1 LKPFSRSVI
10 ELFDGTK
17 RYVIPMFQRQ
27 YVWREEKQLSRL
39 WSDLQAKTTQR
50 LDRKTTSPHFLGAI
64 VIANL
69 PTYGRQVQAYDVIDG
84 QQRLTTFQ
92 ILLTAFRDVA
102 KSHNSEFADELNKYI
117 VNVGIMDDKTV
128 ERYKVWPTQVDRLQ
142 MKTLVDS
149 GSLNTVTEL
158 EQTSLGR
165 QRTGVEPFMIV
176 AYKYFHQQIAVFV
189 ATDSAD
195 STHDDRI
202 ETLFHT
208 LKHDLALVSIELEGG
223 DDPQVIFE
231 TLNGFNEP
239 LLPTDLLRNFAFQ
252 RAYREK
258 RGEDDKT
265 PDELYNEYWLPFDQH
280 FWKRD
285 EKQGRLKRP
294 RADIFFQ
301 HFLAMKQA
309 TDVNVARLYHDY
321 KIWIETEAPYPRIV
335 DELKDLAKFARV
347 FKKLL
352 TPDEPS
358 ELSAF
363 AGMLNAFD
371 VKTISPLILF
381 LCGEVELE
389 GDALAQALTILE
401 SFLIRRAVCCLTTK
415 NYNRLFL
422 QLVEILRGK
431 DDVVEALRVALLHGT
446 GDAVVWPDDISFKQA
461 WLNRPLYNDL
471 TSSRVQYIL
480 KSIEQAKRT
489 TKNEDIHIKSVLT
502 VEHIMPVAWE
512 KNWPL
517 ADGSFAKLAI
527 DRLLVDEENP
537 EVEKRAL
544 LVNTIGNLT
553 LLTHPLNS
561 SLQNSGWDVKRP
573 EITKQSSLALNRELL
588 DIEIWDDNEIMQR
601 QGKLLEIAVLVWPR

>member
-1 LKPFSRSVI
+1 
-10 ELFDGTK
+10 
-17 RYVIPMFQRQ
+17 MFQRQ

-39 WSDLQAKTTQR
+39 WSDLHAKTKQR
-50 LDRKTTSPHFLGAI
+50 MDRKTTSPHFLGAI

-102 KSHNSEFADELNKYI
+102 KSHSSEFADELNKYI

-128 ERYKVWPTQVDRLQ
+128 ERYKVWPTQVDRFQ

-176 AYKYFHQQIAVFV
+176 AYKYFHQQIADFV

-265 PDELYNEYWLPFDQH
+265 PDELYNEYWLPLINIFGNEM
-280 FWKRD
+280 KNRD
-285 EKQGRLKRP
+285 
-294 RADIFFQ
+294 
-301 HFLAMKQA
+301 
-309 TDVNVARLYHDY
+309 V
-321 KIWIETEAPYPRIV
+321 
-335 DELKDLAKFARV
+335 
-347 FKKLL
+347 
-352 TPDEPS
+352 
-358 ELSAF
+358 
-363 AGMLNAFD
+363 
-371 VKTISPLILF
+371 
-381 LCGEVELE
+381 
-389 GDALAQALTILE
+389 
-401 SFLIRRAVCCLTTK
+401 
-415 NYNRLFL
+415 
-422 QLVEILRGK
+422 
-431 DDVVEALRVALLHGT
+431 
-446 GDAVVWPDDISFKQA
+446 
-461 WLNRPLYNDL
+461 
-471 TSSRVQYIL
+471 
-480 KSIEQAKRT
+480 
-489 TKNEDIHIKSVLT
+489 
-502 VEHIMPVAWE
+502 
-512 KNWPL
+512 
-517 ADGSFAKLAI
+517 
-527 DRLLVDEENP
+527 
-537 EVEKRAL
+537 
-544 LVNTIGNLT
+544 
-553 LLTHPLNS
+553 
-561 SLQNSGWDVKRP
+561 
-573 EITKQSSLALNRELL
+573 
-588 DIEIWDDNEIMQR
+588 
-601 QGKLLEIAVLVWPR
+601 

>member
-1 LKPFSRSVI
+1 MKPFTRSVI

-39 WSDLQAKTTQR
+39 WTDLLSKTEQR
-50 LDRKTTSPHFLGAI
+50 LDRKNASPHFLGAI
-64 VIANL
+64 VIALL

-92 ILLTAFRDVA
+92 ILLTAFRDVG
-102 KSHNSEFADELNKYI
+102 KTLDSEFADELNKYI
-117 VNVGIMDDKTV
+117 TNVGIMEDKTV
-128 ERYKVWPTQVDRLQ
+128 ERYKVWPTQVDRPQ
-142 MKTLVDS
+142 MKALVDS
-149 GSLNTVTEL
+149 ASRDAVRVA
-158 EQTSLGR
+158 EQNALGR
-165 QRTGVEPFMIV
+165 KRTGVEPFMVV
-176 AYKYFHQQIAVFV
+176 AYHYFYQQIADFI
-189 ATDSAD
+189 AAD
-195 STHDDRI
+195 YGESTQDERI
-202 ETLFHT
+202 EALFHS

-265 PDELYNEYWLPFDQH
+265 PDDLYNEYWLPFDQH

-309 TDVNVARLYHDY
+309 SDVNVARLYHDY
-321 KIWIETEAPYPRIV
+321 KTWIETESPYSRV
-335 DELKDLAKFARV
+335 EDELKDLAKFAGV

-352 TPDEPS
+352 MPEELS

-371 VKTISPLILF
+371 VKTISPLILY
-381 LCGEVELE
+381 LCGEADLDEASLAE
-389 GDALAQALTILE
+389 ALKILE

-422 QLVEILRGK
+422 QLVEGLRGK
-431 DDVVEALRVALLHGT
+431 SDVVETLRTALLQGT
-446 GDAVVWPDDISFKQA
+446 GDAVVWPDDLNFKQA

-471 TSSRVQYIL
+471 TSSRVQFIL
-480 KSIEQAKRT
+480 RQIELAKRT
-489 TKNEDIHIKSVLT
+489 AKNEDIHIRSILT
-502 VEHIMPVAWE
+502 VEHIMPRAWE
-512 KNWPL
+512 KNWPMS
-517 ADGSFAKLAI
+517 DGTFAKNSI
-527 DRLLVDEENP
+527 DRLLQNEPNVDADN
-537 EVEKRAL
+537 RDR

-553 LLTHPLNS
+553 LLTQPLNS
-561 SLQNSGWDVKRP
+561 SLQNGGWSEKKP
-573 EITKQSSLALNRELL
+573 EIMKQSSLAMNRELV
-588 DIEIWDDNEIMQR
+588 DATSWSDAAIMER
-601 QGKLLEIAVLVWPR
+601 GNALYLVASAIWPR

>member
-1 LKPFSRSVI
+1 
-10 ELFDGTK
+10 
-17 RYVIPMFQRQ
+17 
-27 YVWREEKQLSRL
+27 
-39 WSDLQAKTTQR
+39 
-50 LDRKTTSPHFLGAI
+50 
-64 VIANL
+64 
-69 PTYGRQVQAYDVIDG
+69 
-84 QQRLTTFQ
+84 
-92 ILLTAFRDVA
+92 
-102 KSHNSEFADELNKYI
+102 
-117 VNVGIMDDKTV
+117 
-128 ERYKVWPTQVDRLQ
+128 KVWPTQVDRFQ

-176 AYKYFHQQIAVFV
+176 AYKYFHQQIADFV

-335 DELKDLAKFARV
+335 DELKDLAKFASV

-381 LCGEVELE
+381 LCGEAELE
-389 GDALAQALTILE
+389 GDALTQALTILE

-431 DDVVEALRVALLHGT
+431 GDVVEALRVALLHGT

-517 ADGSFAKLAI
+517 ADGSFAKPAI

-588 DIEIWDDNEIMQR
+588 DIEVWDDNEIMQR
-601 QGKLLEIAVLVWPR
+601 QGKLLEIAVIVWPR

>member
-1 LKPFSRSVI
+1 MKPFSRSVI

-27 YVWREEKQLSRL
+27 YVWREDKQLSRL
-39 WSDLQAKTTQR
+39 WSDLLAKTKQR

-92 ILLTAFRDVA
+92 VLLTAFRDVGRTLD
-102 KSHNSEFADELNKYI
+102 SEFADELNKYI
-117 VNVGIMDDKTV
+117 ANVGIMEDKTV
-128 ERYKVWPTQVDRLQ
+128 ERYKVWPTQVDRPQ
-142 MKTLVDS
+142 MKALVDC
-149 GSLNTVTEL
+149 GSRDAITTL
-158 EQTSLGR
+158 EQTTLGR
-165 QRTGVEPFMIV
+165 RRTGVEPFMVV
-176 AYKYFHQQIAVFV
+176 AYHYFYEQIANFV
-189 ATDSAD
+189 ATAFGDSNQD
-195 STHDDRI
+195 ERI
-202 ETLFHT
+202 EALFHS

-265 PDELYNEYWLPFDQH
+265 PDDLYNEYWLPFDQH

-309 TDVNVARLYHDY
+309 SDVNVARLYHDY
-321 KIWIETEAPYPRIV
+321 KIWIGSEVPYPRV
-335 DELKDLAKFARV
+335 EDELKDLSRFAGV

-352 TPDEPS
+352 TPEEHS

-371 VKTISPLILF
+371 VKTISPLILY
-381 LCGEVELE
+381 LCGEAELT
-389 GDALAQALTILE
+389 GDDLATALCVLE

-422 QLVEILRGK
+422 QIVEGLRGK
-431 DDVVEALRVALLHGT
+431 ADVVVALRSALLQGT
-446 GDAVVWPDDISFKQA
+446 GDAVVWPDDLTFKQA
-461 WLNRPLYNDL
+461 WLSRPMYNDL

-480 KSIEQAKRT
+480 KRIEQTKRT
-489 TKNEDIHIKSVLT
+489 AKNEDIQIRSSLT
-502 VEHIMPVAWE
+502 VEHIMPRAWE
-512 KNWPL
+512 KNWPI
-517 ADGSFAKLAI
+517 ADGSYAKSSI
-527 DRLLVDEENP
+527 DRLIGNEAN
-537 EVEKRAL
+537 VEADNRDR

-561 SLQNSGWDVKRP
+561 SLQNGGWDLKKP
-573 EITKQSSLALNRELL
+573 EITKHSSLALNRELL
-588 DIEIWDDNEIMQR
+588 DVAVWDDAAITKRGSQ
-601 QGKLLEIAVLVWPR
+601 LLSIAESIWPR